1 MTTRTENSVQ
11 TPPDKDQLWAIYLE
25 KNPHWASDGVHL
37 TSEGLRKFV
46 EQVWQH
52 GYNHAAATTRVT
64 IE

>member
-1 MTTRTENSVQ
+1 MTTRTENPVQ

-52 GYNHAAATTRVT
+52 GYKHAAATTRVT